1 VTKKEIHDETKHEI
15 ELEAEA
21 ELEEAGG
28 AQPDDSAV
36 EAEPSTA
43 DETPEEAI
51 ERLKAESD
59 EYLDGWQ
66 RSRAEFANYK
76 KRVDKEREEAR
87 QRIAGEIITRYL
99 GILDDLE
106 RALADPPTEDERDE
120 WTAGVHLIYSKFKML
135 LESEGVETIEPEN
148 VPFDPN
154 YHEAVTFEDSE
165 DIKDGF
171 VIDFT
176 QRGYTL
182 GDRVLRPAMVRVAK

>member
-1 VTKKEIHDETKHEI
+1 
-15 ELEAEA
+15 
-21 ELEEAGG
+21 
-28 AQPDDSAV
+28 
-36 EAEPSTA
+36 
-43 DETPEEAI
+43 
-51 ERLKAESD
+51 
-59 EYLDGWQ
+59 
-66 RSRAEFANYK
+66 
-76 KRVDKEREEAR
+76 
-87 QRIAGEIITRYL
+87 
-99 GILDDLE
+99 
-106 RALADPPTEDERDE
+106 
-120 WTAGVHLIYSKFKML
+120 VHLIYSKFKML

>member
-76 KRVDKEREEAR
+76 KRGLLVRSSHDTWGFSMIWSAPLPIR
-87 QRIAGEIITRYL
+87 
-99 GILDDLE
+99 
-106 RALADPPTEDERDE
+106 PPRTSVMS
-120 WTAGVHLIYSKFKML
+120 GL
-135 LESEGVETIEPEN
+135 
-148 VPFDPN
+148 
-154 YHEAVTFEDSE
+154 
-165 DIKDGF
+165 
-171 VIDFT
+171 
-176 QRGYTL
+176 
-182 GDRVLRPAMVRVAK
+182 PACI